1 MSQLDNMSS
10 TAKKIAANPIIIGI
24 ILYVIIFI
32 IPFSFLRTFDFGDW
46 KYTPFVQS
54 MITTFMGGG
63 TIAIITAGLLV
74 FQKRLDSEHKRN
86 EEVFTNRI
94 EQYKKTVQLL
104 SEVISDRKIND
115 NEYRNIKELYY
126 QLSLIADT
134 SVQKKFLEIVQSL
147 NTSNLED
154 DEDMELVNTTLIELI
169 ELMSTSL
176 GFGMVEKSK
185 ILKDKT
191 LQELQEST
199 ILSSGNEIEEIEKD
213 DKNPKNKFLDFV
225 TDIIEKNQL
234 KTDKP
239 KISKTGG
246 KAYYVEGKKF
256 LQIAFFGEK
265 CELLNLRLHDYDYIT
280 PESTKN
286 LSFNDLREY
295 SPNKGKSYIIP
306 WGYSFFQIRCIFEDL
321 SNDEKKYLEE
331 IIKLGHKTLTSNNK
345 LSIRKGQDKK
355 LESIFSKGENA
366 KAVPWSLQL
375 LD

>member
-1 MSQLDNMSS
+1 MLN
-10 TAKKIAANPIIIGI
+10 TFLKIKKIVVNPFVIGVL
-24 ILYVIIFI
+24 LYVVIFI
-32 IPFSFLRTFDFGDW
+32 IPFAFLRTFDFGDW

-54 MITTFMGGG
+54 MIATFMGGG

-94 EQYKKTVQLL
+94 EQYKKTVRLL

-115 NEYRNIKELYY
+115 DEYRNIKELYY
-126 QLSLIADT
+126 QLSLIADA
-134 SVQKKFLEIVQSL
+134 SVQKKFLEIIQSL
-147 NTSNLED
+147 NTSNLKD
-154 DEDMELVNTTLIELI
+154 DEEMELVNTTLIELI

-176 GFGMVEKSK
+176 GFGMVEKSN

-213 DKNPKNKFLDFV
+213 NKNPKNKFLDFV
-225 TDIIEKNQL
+225 SDIIEKNQL
-234 KTDKP
+234 KTDKTQ
-239 KISKTGG
+239 ISKTGG

-256 LQIAFFGEK
+256 LQIGFNGKK
-265 CELLNLRLHDYDYIT
+265 CELLNLRLHDYGYIT
-280 PESTKN
+280 PESTEN

-295 SPNKGKSYIIP
+295 SPNKSKSYIIP

-321 SNDEKKYLEE
+321 SNNEKKYLEE
-331 IIKLGHKTLTSNNK
+331 IIKLGHKTLTTDNK

-366 KAVPWSLQL
+366 KAVPWSLKL